1 MKRFLVILL
10 TVTMLFSL
18 TACKK
23 ASKEETPDE
32 TESTVSIVEPVEKSS
47 VVKDVTPS
55 EVESE
60 TQMADTETEKD
71 EAQPGIRVENEQND
85 EDVSE
90 LLDITAGVREDGEDI
105 INTMEVASPY
115 GDIMCE
121 IVYHFEGGKLS
132 GIYQMYYLPNE
143 EQADL
148 IMDTFAGDPDMEGYS
163 VEKIGSSVKM
173 TAPDSLVS
181 QFAIVTR
188 ETLLEIIKETA
199 ELEESSGE

>member
-23 ASKEETPDE
+23 ASKEEIPDE
-32 TESTVSIVEPVEKSS
+32 TESTVSIVESVEKSS

-71 EAQPGIRVENEQND
+71 EAQPGIRVEDEQND

-199 ELEESSGE
+199 ELEESFGE